1 MTWLKFVDW
10 GAFGAALVL
19 SLLGALTM
27 LSIGGDN
34 TLFFRQLIWIGIA
47 AGVCIAATQMNPL
60 VLRNTALVTILYAL
74 SLVTLLLILL
84 IGEVTL
90 GAQSRFD
97 IGPFSIQPS
106 DPIKIILIITLAK
119 YFARR
124 HIEIARL
131 RHVIVSGVYTLL
143 IFGLVFLQP
152 DFGSAAII
160 FCIWLGMVLV
170 AGIPLR
176 HLLAI
181 FFLGVVAFSGLWF
194 GVFQEYQKDRI
205 RTFINPLTDITGTG
219 YNAYQSTVAVGSGE
233 ILGKGIG
240 EGTQSKL
247 SFLPEYETDFIFA
260 AFAEEWGFVGV
271 LLVLALFGVLIWR
284 VLRIAIMGATNFETL
299 YGAGFAI
306 LIITH
311 VGIHAGMNMGLLP
324 VTGITIPFMSYGGS
338 HLIMEF
344 GGLGILMAMQ
354 KVSRGSHKEDLKREF
369 LGGV

>member
-1 MTWLKFVDW
+1 MSWLKLLDW
-10 GAFGAALVL
+10 GALGAAVTL

-27 LSIGGDN
+27 ISVGGDN
-34 TLFFRQLIWIGIA
+34 TLFFRQLIWIAVAVGA
-47 AGVCIAATQMNPL
+47 CLLATRINPL
-60 VLRNTALVTILYAL
+60 VLRNTALVTGLYVL
-74 SLVTLLLILL
+74 SLVTLLLILV

-131 RHVIVSGVYTLL
+131 RHVVVSGIYTFL
-143 IFGLVFLQP
+143 IFALVFVQP

-176 HLLAI
+176 HLVAI
-181 FFLGVVAFSGLWF
+181 FLLGTIAFSGLWF
-194 GVFQEYQKDRI
+194 GVFEEYQKDRI

-233 ILGKGIG
+233 VFGKGIG

-271 LLVLALFGVLIWR
+271 ILVLSLFGILVWR
-284 VLRIAIMGATNFETL
+284 VLRMSIMGATNFETL

>member
-1 MTWLKFVDW
+1 MSWLKLLDW
-10 GAFGAALVL
+10 GALGAAVTL

-27 LSIGGDN
+27 ISVGGDN
-34 TLFFRQLIWIGIA
+34 TLFFRQLIWIAIA
-47 AGVCIAATQMNPL
+47 VCVCLLATRINPL
-60 VLRNTALVTILYAL
+60 VLRNTALVTGLYVL
-74 SLVTLLLILL
+74 SLATLLLILV

-131 RHVIVSGVYTLL
+131 RHVVVSGIYTFL
-143 IFGLVFLQP
+143 IFALVFVQP

-176 HLLAI
+176 HLVAI
-181 FFLGVVAFSGLWF
+181 FLLGTIAFSGLWF
-194 GVFQEYQKDRI
+194 GVFEEYQKDRI

-233 ILGKGIG
+233 VFGKGIG

-271 LLVLALFGVLIWR
+271 ILVLSLFGILVWR
-284 VLRIAIMGATNFETL
+284 VLRMSIMGATNFETL